1 MTPFANLSKTG
12 GPAPT
17 ANDSID
23 DFIDQEGCSIAVL
36 KYWGADKYPSFAA
49 SAADPQSISILHP
62 AAPCSG
68 HCMFTKLSHICHTVL
83 IIVELVKC
91 QSEYEYEN

>member
-23 DFIDQEGCSIAVL
+23 DFIDQGSGVVALLDTISTIS
-36 KYWGADKYPSFAA
+36 ADK
-49 SAADPQSISILHP
+49 
-62 AAPCSG
+62 
-68 HCMFTKLSHICHTVL
+68 
-83 IIVELVKC
+83 
-91 QSEYEYEN
+91 

>member
-23 DFIDQEGCSIAVL
+23 DFIDQEVCTIG
-36 KYWGADKYPSFAA
+36 
-49 SAADPQSISILHP
+49 Q
-62 AAPCSG
+62 
-68 HCMFTKLSHICHTVL
+68 
-83 IIVELVKC
+83 IVALLAR
-91 QSEYEYEN
+91 